1 MTGVRQWV
9 TANRL
14 QVTVT
19 VLLAVL
25 LGAAT
30 WSSAKASGYWQ
41 QATRQDGR
49 SSALRAESVRYVYQS
64 ELPLAIGIAEARVR
78 RDALRDLGD
87 VNDAEVAG
95 AVAAADQL
103 IMQLQQAS
111 DQSSNGLA
119 RGDAYATSD
128 GGYDVARR
136 LGDELRDEQVTAYDM
151 SADTMQ
157 VGDWWARRA
166 KGWALL
172 ALAITGA
179 YVVAS
184 AVRSRRRRREPPPDS
199 SDVGLVPTPWTEPRP
214 QRAVAALA
222 LAAWLALPV
231 LTAQQLGLSMDSAR
245 AAAESSRLITDL
257 SGSTIVSQLR
267 VGAATDLQL
276 RAYHLSMAGLSR
288 QYAAGLDGTKGQ
300 RLIGSAEETA
310 GGRWAE
316 IGLAMGD
323 VPTKADGV
331 DTLTIRWLASEPS
344 DWGRT
349 GSRQERV
356 QIASEE
362 AGSAGDAV
370 GLALLLA
377 ALAATAATVARLP
390 GAPRRSTAIL
400 AAGLLAAAAVLALGA
415 FTTA

>member
-14 QVTVT
+14 QVAVT
-19 VLLAVL
+19 VMLALL

-41 QATRQDGR
+41 QATRQDAR
-49 SSALRAESVRYVYQS
+49 SQALRAESVRFVYQS
-64 ELPLAIGIAEARVR
+64 ELPLATGLAEARVR
-78 RDALRDLGD
+78 RDALRD
-87 VNDAEVAG
+87 VKANDAEVAG
-95 AVAAADQL
+95 ERAAADQL
-103 IMQLQQAS
+103 VAQLEQATE
-111 DQSSNGLA
+111 QSSNGLA
-119 RGDAYATSD
+119 QGDTYVTSD

-136 LGDELRDEQVTAYDM
+136 LRDKLRDDQVTAYDL
-151 SADTMQ
+151 STATMR

-166 KGWALL
+166 RGWALL
-172 ALAITGA
+172 ALGVTAA

-184 AVRSRRRRREPPPDS
+184 AVRSRRRRREPTSDS
-199 SDVGLVPTPWTEPRP
+199 SDVGLVPTPWTEPRAE
-214 QRAVAALA
+214 RAVAALA
-222 LAAWLALPV
+222 LAAWLALPL
-231 LTAQQLGLSMDSAR
+231 LTAQQLSLSMDSAR

-257 SGSTIVSQLR
+257 SGSTIASQLR

-288 QYAAGLDGTKGQ
+288 QYAATLDGTNGQ
-300 RLIGSAEETA
+300 QLIGAAEQAA
-310 GGRWAE
+310 GERWAQV
-316 IGLAMGD
+316 GLAMGEA
-323 VPTKADGV
+323 PTEEDGV
-331 DTLTIRWLASEPS
+331 DALTIRWLASEPS

-356 QIASEE
+356 QIASED
-362 AGSAGDAV
+362 AGSASDAV

-390 GAPRRSTAIL
+390 GAPRRSTSLL
-400 AAGLLAAAAVLALGA
+400 AVGLLASAALLAVGAL
-415 FTTA
+415 FT

>member
-1 MTGVRQWV
+1 MTRVRQWV

-49 SSALRAESVRYVYQS
+49 SSALRAESVRFVYQS

-78 RDALRDLGD
+78 RDALRDLGAT
-87 VNDAEVAG
+87 DAEVVG
-95 AVAAADQL
+95 ELAAADQL
-103 IMQLQQAS
+103 VGQLEQATE
-111 DQSSNGLA
+111 QSSNGLA
-119 RGDAYATSD
+119 QGDTYVTSD

-136 LGDELRDEQVTAYDM
+136 LGDKLREDQVTAYDLS
-151 SADTMQ
+151 SATMR

-166 KGWALL
+166 RGWALL
-172 ALAITGA
+172 ALAVTAA

-214 QRAVAALA
+214 ERAVAALA
-222 LAAWLALPV
+222 LAAWLALPL
-231 LTAQQLGLSMDSAR
+231 LTAQQLSLSMDSAR

-276 RAYHLSMAGLSR
+276 RAYDVSMTGLSR
-288 QYAAGLDGTKGQ
+288 QYAATLDGTNGQ
-300 RLIGSAEETA
+300 RLIGTAEQAA
-310 GGRWAE
+310 GDRWAQ

-323 VPTKADGV
+323 VPTEEDGV
-331 DTLTIRWLASEPS
+331 DALTIRWLASEPS

-356 QIASEE
+356 QIASED
-362 AGSAGDAV
+362 AGSASDAV

-390 GAPRRSTAIL
+390 GAPRRSTSLL
-400 AAGLLAAAAVLALGA
+400 AVGLLASAALLAVRAL
-415 FTTA
+415 FT